1 MRVKCRQDVLI
12 GDMDNYTHLN
22 LDVKCLCC
30 DICCKSSQC
39 GARKSNLNMFA
50 SFSRGIFHIH
60 LYILCIFIY

>member
-1 MRVKCRQDVLI
+1 MDDDIKEYVANASKCRQDVLI

-50 SFSRGIFHIH
+50 S
-60 LYILCIFIY
+60 CIF